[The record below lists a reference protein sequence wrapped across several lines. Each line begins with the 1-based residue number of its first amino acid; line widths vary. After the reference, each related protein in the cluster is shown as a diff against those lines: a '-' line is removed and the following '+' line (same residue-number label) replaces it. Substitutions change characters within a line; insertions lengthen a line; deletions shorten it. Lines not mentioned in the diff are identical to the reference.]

1 MTYDSDWSSLFVNSL
16 ICVFKGRNRFQR
28 LPQFYF
34 SSTKENCCLIHG
46 SLLIGLFCFCCWYLF
61 RKIHFLSDSHKYW
74 REIGQRIMP
83 GNLRNG
89 SIISLLVED
98 PRLFRAKTADKQMT
112 TRAPTSNTSLD
123 PPLPYT
129 ELFWDIAF
137 QVEQTQKRFTRKEL
151 EQKQSGKLQPLT
163 KTPFK
168 VWSIEL
174 RMSRNEQR
182 IRCSLQ

>member
-1 MTYDSDWSSLFVNSL
+1 MSDSRFAPYRFVL
-16 ICVFKGRNRFQR
+16 
-28 LPQFYF
+28 L
-34 SSTKENCCLIHG
+34 L
-46 SLLIGLFCFCCWYLF
+46 LLIFILENT
-61 RKIHFLSDSHKYW
+61 FLSDSHKYW

-83 GNLRNG
+83 GNLKNG

-174 RMSRNEQR
+174 RMSRNE
-182 IRCSLQ
+182 